1 MNKASIQRNKKKPE
15 RKMKECENSVCG
27 ETQFKV
33 KESVEKNK
41 KIKPK
46 EVFGK
51 DYNNKSKKKPVPKGS
66 HRMPNGSIMK
76 DSDMKKSK
84 KKSY

>member
-1 MNKASIQRNKKKPE
+1 MNNKAIQRNKKKPE
-15 RKMKECENSVCG
+15 RKMKECENSICG
-27 ETQFKV
+27 EIQFKV

-51 DYNNKSKKKPVPKGS
+51 DYNNKSKKK
-66 HRMPNGSIMK
+66 